1 MSRISRRDLGR
12 GLGVAALGASIG
24 GTHPVLAQTATA
36 AGTAAGAGDDLAFP
50 ADFAW
55 GCATAAYQI
64 EGAVKEDGRGPTNWD
79 IFSHT
84 PGKVAH
90 GDTGDVACD
99 SYHRYP
105 EDIAL
110 LKALGVK
117 AYRFSVAWSRIFPEG
132 KGKPNAK
139 GLDYYN
145 RLVDGLLAA
154 GITPHVTLFH
164 WDLPAALP
172 GGWQNR
178 DAALA
183 FADYAGFMA
192 GKLTDRV
199 KHVMTVN
206 ELRCFTDLSYMTG
219 GKAPGLKLPMGEV
232 NQVRHHG
239 VLAHGLGVQAIRAHA
254 RPGTQVGLADNA
266 TIFVPALETPEH
278 IDAVKRAVREENAM
292 FLTAIMEGRYIDS
305 YLAAQGKDAPKV
317 QAGDM
322 AAIGSPLDF
331 VSVNIYTGNTV
342 RADASKP
349 GGYEIL
355 PHLPQSPRMASPWL
369 YVTPEVMYWGLRT
382 INDLWKP
389 KALYI
394 SENGCS
400 ADDAVAADGK
410 VYDADR
416 VMYLRN
422 YLTHLQRATREG
434 LPVKGYFLWSLMD
447 NFEWEDGYT
456 KLFGIHHVDFATQKR
471 TPKMSADWYREVI
484 RTNRL
489 V

>member
-1 MSRISRRDLGR
+1 
-12 GLGVAALGASIG
+12 
-24 GTHPVLAQTATA
+24 
-36 AGTAAGAGDDLAFP
+36 
-50 ADFAW
+50 
-55 GCATAAYQI
+55 
-64 EGAVKEDGRGPTNWD
+64 
-79 IFSHT
+79 
-84 PGKVAH
+84 
-90 GDTGDVACD
+90 
-99 SYHRYP
+99 
-105 EDIAL
+105 
-110 LKALGVK
+110 
-117 AYRFSVAWSRIFPEG
+117 
-132 KGKPNAK
+132 
-139 GLDYYN
+139 
-145 RLVDGLLAA
+145 
-154 GITPHVTLFH
+154 
-164 WDLPAALP
+164 
-172 GGWQNR
+172 
-178 DAALA
+178 
-183 FADYAGFMA
+183 
-192 GKLTDRV
+192 
-199 KHVMTVN
+199 
-206 ELRCFTDLSYMTG
+206 
-219 GKAPGLKLPMGEV
+219 MGEV

-266 TIFVPALETPEH
+266 TIFVPALETAEH

-342 RADASKP
+342 RADATKP

-382 INDLWKP
+382 IHELWQP
-389 KALYI
+389 KALYV

-400 ADDAVAADGK
+400 ADDPVAADGK

-471 TPKMSADWYREVI
+471 TPKMSADWYRELI